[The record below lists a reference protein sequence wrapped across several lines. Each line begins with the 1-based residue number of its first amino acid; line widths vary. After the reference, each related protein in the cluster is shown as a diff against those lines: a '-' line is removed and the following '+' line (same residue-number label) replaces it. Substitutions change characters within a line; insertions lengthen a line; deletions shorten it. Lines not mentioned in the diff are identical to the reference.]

1 MSVVAQRRERLHA
14 DRMEEEDRL
23 REPSGIGSKRGP
35 PSPPDS
41 VSSDTEQDTQRPCL
55 DSVDGKGDSKST
67 QLALNRAAQISSDA
81 PEDFTIIN
89 PDIIQPSI
97 AARAAHVA
105 SLLPQPSEK
114 VTWGEIQKDLAG
126 SFGIL
131 FTNVAWAQNAADKAR
146 QQRDDAVAA
155 AELLQQ
161 RLEASMA
168 RQTQMETALT
178 AASQTIVQLTALRA
192 QPEPSPASAQPPS
205 STPSPPRAALPPPSP
220 RKAPSFAQVASS
232 APIAPP
238 TQQQRPF
245 APRDIVAEVLRRRCF
260 RVQGPAIL
268 KGKRGKD
275 LNSGLEGLLKSNLG
289 VKATV
294 SNALVL
300 PSGHFFMELATI
312 DQARAVVKARHLL
325 KGSGYGIFDMLSPEE
340 QAAHNYLWPTFV
352 AARKHGHT
360 AQFHQASLVVSSLN
374 SDGTRR
380 HLKIWAPPFPSFGAT
395 PVPA

>member
-81 PEDFTIIN
+81 PEDFTI
-89 PDIIQPSI
+89 IIQPSI

-192 QPEPSPASAQPPS
+192 QPEPSPASASAQPPS
-205 STPSPPRAALPPPSP
+205 STPSRPCRHLLLARPPPSLRSHP
-220 RKAPSFAQVASS
+220 RRPSPPRPNSS
-232 APIAPP
+232 ALLPP
-238 TQQQRPF
+238 
-245 APRDIVAEVLRRRCF
+245 
-260 RVQGPAIL
+260 
-268 KGKRGKD
+268 
-275 LNSGLEGLLKSNLG
+275 
-289 VKATV
+289 AT
-294 SNALVL
+294 
-300 PSGHFFMELATI
+300 
-312 DQARAVVKARHLL
+312 
-325 KGSGYGIFDMLSPEE
+325 
-340 QAAHNYLWPTFV
+340 
-352 AARKHGHT
+352 
-360 AQFHQASLVVSSLN
+360 
-374 SDGTRR
+374 
-380 HLKIWAPPFPSFGAT
+380 
-395 PVPA
+395 